1 MMLFETLRSD
11 FALKSSS
18 YRRFL
23 YGSFFVR
30 TADWMELTILNWV
43 VYQWTSSAVA
53 LGAVNACRL
62 LPVFLFSAAA
72 GSAADRFQRR
82 NSLFILYGALFLMTV
97 WMSFNIKDPSSF
109 GMLTFIIVLKS
120 ILMSFEVPIRNAY
133 LSDIVP
139 ASMLGSAITLQTTCI
154 NVARMIGPAL
164 AGVLLASFPPALLLF
179 YVSLGT
185 LFVLLSLWTIPQ
197 DEQNVYKGN
206 QTHKSISETWQYLK
220 KEPAIPS
227 ILLLAIAP
235 MIFGFPYTTMLPL
248 LSEELMDT
256 GSEGF
261 GLLLSVSSAGAI
273 ISTVVLSW
281 RQPYT
286 GGKWLILSSLGF
298 GASLILF
305 TAFSQIKVLAFILI
319 FLVGFSSQYYRTLS
333 RIIVQLKVA
342 EEHRGRILSFALM
355 DRGYIPLGAILIGF
369 VANIFGAYS
378 AGLFMGIGTIVI
390 TLIISQSNRR
400 MWKE

>member
-1 MMLFETLRSD
+1 MIFQTVRSD
-11 FALKSSS
+11 FALNSSS

-43 VYQWTSSAVA
+43 VYQWSSSAVA
-53 LGAVNACRL
+53 LGVVNACRL
-62 LPVFLFSAAA
+62 LPVFIFSPAA
-72 GSAADRFQRR
+72 GSAADRFQRKH
-82 NSLFILYGALFLMTV
+82 SLFILYGALFMMTV
-97 WMSFNIKDPSSF
+97 WMSFNIQDQSSF
-109 GMLTFIIVLKS
+109 GTLTFIIVLKS
-120 ILMSFEVPIRNAY
+120 ILVSFEVPIRNTY

-139 ASMLGSAITLQTTCI
+139 ASMLRSAITLQTTCI

-164 AGVLLASFPPALLLF
+164 AGVMLASYPPALLLVF
-179 YVSLGT
+179 VSVGT
-185 LFVLLSLWTIPQ
+185 LFVLLSLWTIPEG
-197 DEQNVYKGN
+197 EQRVNKGN
-206 QTHKSISETWQYLK
+206 QTHKSIRETWHYLK
-220 KEPAIPS
+220 KEPAIPP

-261 GLLLSVSSAGAI
+261 GLLLSISSAGAI
-273 ISTVVLSW
+273 ISTAVLSW

-305 TAFSQIKVLAFILI
+305 TAFSQIKVLAFILM
-319 FLVGFSSQYYRTLS
+319 FVVGFSSQYYRTLS
-333 RIIVQLKVA
+333 RVIVQLKVA
-342 EEHRGRILSFALM
+342 EEHRGRILSIALM
-355 DRGYIPLGAILIGF
+355 DRGYIPLGAILIGL
-369 VANIFGAYS
+369 VANTLGAYS
-378 AGLFMGIGTIVI
+378 AGLSMGIGTIVI
-390 TLIISQSNRR
+390 TLIIAQSNRR
-400 MWKE
+400 IWKE

>member
-1 MMLFETLRSD
+1 MIIFPVQSD
-11 FALKSSS
+11 FALKSST

-43 VYQWTSSAVA
+43 VYQWTSSAFA
-53 LGAVNACRL
+53 LGALNACRL
-62 LPVFLFSAAA
+62 LPVFIFSPAA
-72 GSAADRFQRR
+72 GSAADRFQRKH
-82 NSLFILYGALFLMTV
+82 SLIILYSALFLMTV
-97 WMSFNIKDPSSF
+97 LMTFNIQDQSSF

-139 ASMLGSAITLQTTCI
+139 VSMLTSAITLQTTCI

-164 AGVLLASFPPALLLF
+164 AGVLLASYHPALLLI
-179 YVSLGT
+179 YVSVGT

-197 DEQNVYKGN
+197 GEQHVNKRN
-206 QTHKSISETWQYLK
+206 HTHKSIRETWHYLK
-220 KEPAIPS
+220 KEPAIPP

-248 LSEELMDT
+248 LSDELMDT

-261 GLLLSVSSAGAI
+261 GLLLSISSAGAI
-273 ISTVVLSW
+273 ISTAVLSW
-281 RQPYT
+281 RQPST

-298 GASLILF
+298 GVSLILF
-305 TAFSQIKVLAFILI
+305 TVFSHIKVLVFILI

-333 RIIVQLKVA
+333 RVIVQLKAA
-342 EEHRGRILSFALM
+342 EEHRGRILSIALM
-355 DRGYIPLGAILIGF
+355 DRGYIPLGSILIGF
-369 VANIFGAYS
+369 VANTLGAYS
-378 AGLFMGIGTIVI
+378 AGLSMGIGTIVT
-390 TLIISQSNRR
+390 TLIISQCNRR